1 MKVDDSFVKHHR
13 FLFLFAILSLHHR
26 PPESAMTKEEV
37 ERREE
42 GKRVAAAAWKVLG
55 SLARPNL
62 EDRLPNISARIY
74 FHSHIWYIFHKAS
87 LFMLSC

>member
-37 ERREE
+37 E
-42 GKRVAAAAWKVLG
+42 KRVAAAPWKVLG
-55 SLARPNL
+55 ILARPNL
-62 EDRLPNISARIY
+62 EERLPNISARIY
-74 FHSHIWYIFHKAS
+74 FHSHIWSIIHKAS
-87 LFMLSC
+87 LFMLSCL

>member
-1 MKVDDSFVKHHR
+1 MKHHR

-37 ERREE
+37 EKREE

-55 SLARPNL
+55 SLVRPNL
-62 EDRLPNISARIY
+62 EERLPNISARIY
-74 FHSHIWYIFHKAS
+74 FHSHIWSIIHKAS
-87 LFMLSC
+87 LFM